1 MHAFEWFIGLMLGAM
16 LLSALARR
24 LGVPYPTFLALGGVG
39 IAFLPNAPAWVLEPD
54 VALALFVAPVLLD
67 AAFDTS
73 LRDLRRNWFP
83 VVALVV
89 GAVAVTTVA
98 VAVVARWLIPEMPWA
113 VAIALGAIVAPP
125 DAAAATAVLKTL
137 KLPHRLL
144 TILEGESLLND
155 ATALI
160 IYRIAVGAAMAATL
174 DVSSIA
180 PTLFV
185 TVFGSLVVG
194 YALARMSS
202 ALMGRIHD
210 VPSSI
215 IMQFMGTF
223 VVWIVA
229 EKLEISAIL
238 TIVVYAITIARSAPA
253 EISAQLRV
261 PSYAV
266 WETAVY
272 LLNVLAF
279 ILIGMQLKP
288 IWLGLDSSLRT
299 QSVVFA
305 GVVLAAIIVTR
316 VAWVL
321 GYAAFLQVFFGY
333 FSKSD
338 TDIGTVF
345 KSRFLISWC
354 GMRGIVTLATA
365 FALPQGFPY
374 RELILLT
381 AFAVVL
387 GTLVIQGITLRPL
400 ISLLA
405 LDDDDPV
412 GQEVGWARRAAFHAA
427 LEAIDGNTTPEAEF
441 VRLEYRKMLEDA
453 ESNPDGLTSSELPG
467 DPVRR
472 EGITAA
478 RRKLL
483 DMRNNGDIGD
493 AAFHRLEEEFDRAE
507 LSAM

>member
-24 LGVPYPTFLALGGVG
+24 VGVPYPTFLALGG
-39 IAFLPNAPAWVLEPD
+39 IAIALLPNSPAWALEPD
-54 VALALFVAPVLLD
+54 IVLALFVAPVLVD

-73 LRDLRRNWFP
+73 LRDLRRNWLP

-89 GAVAVTTVA
+89 GAVVVTTLVVA
-98 VAVVARWLIPEMPWA
+98 TVARWLIPEMPWA

-160 IYRIAVGAAMAATL
+160 IYRIAVGAAMAASL

-180 PTLFV
+180 PTLFF
-185 TVFGSLVVG
+185 TVFGSLAVG
-194 YALARMSS
+194 YALARLSS
-202 ALMGRIHD
+202 VMMGRTHD
-210 VPSSI
+210 VPSAI
-215 IMQFMGTF
+215 IMQFLSAF
-223 VVWIVA
+223 VVWLIA
-229 EKLEISAIL
+229 EQLQISAIL
-238 TIVVYAITIARSAPA
+238 TIVVYAITIARAAPA
-253 EISAQLRV
+253 RISAQLRV

-266 WETAVY
+266 WETVVY

-279 ILIGMQLKP
+279 ILIGMQLQP
-288 IWLGLDSSLRT
+288 IWLGLDSSLRS

-305 GVVLAAIIVTR
+305 AVVLAAVIATR
-316 VAWVL
+316 LLWV
-321 GYAAFLQVFFGY
+321 FGY
-333 FSKSD
+333 SGLLQLSVGYFRKSHS
-338 TDIGTVF
+338 DIGTVI
-345 KSRFLISWC
+345 KSRILIAWC

-365 FALPQGFPY
+365 FALPAGFPY

-387 GTLVIQGITLRPL
+387 GTLVIQGVTLRPL
-400 ISLLA
+400 IKFLA

-412 GQEVGWARRAAFHAA
+412 GQEVSWARRAAFHAA

-453 ESNPDGLTSSELPG
+453 EGNPDGLTSSELPG

-472 EGITAA
+472 EGIVAA
-478 RRKLL
+478 RRKLF

-493 AAFHRLEEEFDRAE
+493 DAFHRLEEEFDRAE